1 MVCVS
6 SNTCINQ
13 YVYDTDL
20 YEKIKEEKKNA
31 FSLLGK
37 HVNIF
42 EQDLCQLIEQLK
54 KIVFLDIHGEI
65 DEAKVEPYRSMVQRR
80 FPNSQTDVEILRFRL
95 WL

>member
-1 MVCVS
+1 M
-6 SNTCINQ
+6 
-13 YVYDTDL
+13 L
-20 YEKIKEEKKNA
+20 
-31 FSLLGK
+31 FFLGK

-54 KIVFLDIHGEI
+54 NFVFLDIHGEI

-80 FPNSQTDVEILRFRL
+80 FPNSQNDVEILRFRL